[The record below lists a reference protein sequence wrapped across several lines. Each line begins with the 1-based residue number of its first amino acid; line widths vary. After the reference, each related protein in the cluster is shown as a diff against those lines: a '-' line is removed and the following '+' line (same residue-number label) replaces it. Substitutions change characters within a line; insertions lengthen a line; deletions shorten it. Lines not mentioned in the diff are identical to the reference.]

1 MKKFIGEIIMFVF
14 IVSSVHAAQVWTTDA
29 GTTTYF
35 GPAEAN
41 YYGMAGAGKTF
52 SEGAGKIKTCPEVT
66 VCEHGVTT
74 YYGCEK

>member
-14 IVSSVHAAQVWTTDA
+14 IVSSVHAAQVWTTDS

-41 YYGMAGAGKTF
+41 YYGMAGM
-52 SEGAGKIKTCPEVT
+52 GKIKTCPEVT
-66 VCEHGVTT
+66 VYEHGVTT
-74 YYGCEK
+74 YYGCER